1 MPEVYT
7 FCNSTKI
14 QFKHPGIVRD
24 KLLKNNIMER
34 FSNSKLSNFHN
45 CQSSNAQ
52 RLKKT
57 FHEYIFVK
65 HMALNNEEHERMPQ
79 MLAMADITS
88 TFAEEQ
94 RKAVR
99 Q

>member
-1 MPEVYT
+1 
-7 FCNSTKI
+7 
-14 QFKHPGIVRD
+14 
-24 KLLKNNIMER
+24 MER